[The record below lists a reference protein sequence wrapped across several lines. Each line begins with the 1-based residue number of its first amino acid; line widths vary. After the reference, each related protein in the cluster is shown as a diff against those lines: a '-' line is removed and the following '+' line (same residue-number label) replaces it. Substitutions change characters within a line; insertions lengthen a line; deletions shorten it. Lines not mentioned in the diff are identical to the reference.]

1 MPYSGKGG
9 LQMKIRR
16 KRYFAVCVLLI
27 LGLICSP
34 RAFAQTQWKIW
45 EWNGR
50 VAQDKVWRIF
60 FNQPIEA
67 SSVNMDTLYI
77 EDSFSRKIPTKAVV
91 SIDGRSLELTP
102 RGGKYEA
109 GKSYTLFVREI
120 WKKGGG
126 RLREPVKM
134 SFRVKSNHPTPHE
147 ELLKKREML
156 ELINRERKKEG
167 LTEVVFREEVFSYA
181 DLRAREIVQKFDHIR
196 PNGREFSEGM
206 PVPWRR
212 VSENIAAGEHTAAA
226 MMERLM
232 DSPRYRRN
240 ILHPEYTQ
248 VAIGYHYD
256 PGAYHEH
263 YWVQLFLK
271 P

>member
-50 VAQDKVWRIF
+50 VAQDKVWRISF
-60 FNQPIEA
+60 SHEIDAF
-67 SSVNMDTLYI
+67 SVNRDTVYV
-77 EDSFSRKIPTKAVV
+77 EDAYSNRV
-91 SIDGRSLELTP
+91 STRAIVSLDGRSIELSVSN
-102 RGGKYEA
+102 GKYAA
-109 GKSYTLFVREI
+109 GEKYTLFIKDIR
-120 WKKGGG
+120 KKGGG
-126 RLREPVKM
+126 RLREPVRM
-134 SFRVKSNHPTPHE
+134 DFRIRSPHPIPE
-147 ELLKKREML
+147 EEFAKKEAML
-156 ELINRERKKEG
+156 ELINQERRKAGVGE
-167 LTEVVFREEVFSYA
+167 LVLREEVSAYA
-181 DLRAREIVQKFDHIR
+181 DLRAREIVQKFDHTR
-196 PNGREFSEGM
+196 PDGSKFYSGM
-206 PVPWRR
+206 PVSYSWIG
-212 VSENIAAGEHTAAA
+212 ENIAAGRDTAAGT
-226 MMERLM
+226 MEQFMNSSGHR
-232 DSPRYRRN
+232 DN
-240 ILHPEYTQ
+240 ILRPQYTQ

-256 PGAYHEH
+256 SGAYHEH